1 MGNIKEQQ
9 LGFMAPEVTILE
21 EVNEK
26 EVISI
31 ASDHED
37 NINAAIITEW
47 MTTKQFFLPLFCIY
61 QICQKFENFSNT
73 NRPDWAE

>member
-37 NINAAIITEW
+37 NINAAIITE
-47 MTTKQFFLPLFCIY
+47 
-61 QICQKFENFSNT
+61 
-73 NRPDWAE
+73 